1 MLGKE
6 DCGEAAPWAMPMG
19 RTRTAELG
27 INRELREG
35 VLEREGPLKAEGT
48 GLLLPLPP
56 PCRAMELA
64 CCSLNK
70 APAGLLMAAWEV
82 SPGEG
87 LGLGAAGATGN
98 PPTPCMLGVERPE
111 VREDIPEG
119 V

>member
-1 MLGKE
+1 
-6 DCGEAAPWAMPMG
+6 MPTG
-19 RTRTAELG
+19 RERTAELG
-27 INRELREG
+27 ITRELREG
-35 VLEREGPLKAEGT
+35 VPEREGPLKAEGT

-64 CCSLNK
+64 CWSLK
-70 APAGLLMAAWEV
+70 KAGLLMAAWEV

-87 LGLGAAGATGN
+87 LGLGAAGAAGN
-98 PPTPCMLGVERPE
+98 PPTTCMLGVERPG

>member
-1 MLGKE
+1 
-6 DCGEAAPWAMPMG
+6 MG
-19 RTRTAELG
+19 RARTAELG
-27 INRELREG
+27 ITRELREG
-35 VLEREGPLKAEGT
+35 VPEREGPLKAEGT

-82 SPGEG
+82 GPGEG
-87 LGLGAAGATGN
+87 LGLGAAGITGN
-98 PPTPCMLGVERPE
+98 PLTTCMLGVERPG
-111 VREDIPEG
+111 VREGIPEG

>member
-1 MLGKE
+1 
-6 DCGEAAPWAMPMG
+6 MPTG
-19 RTRTAELG
+19 RARTAELG
-27 INRELREG
+27 ITRELREG
-35 VLEREGPLKAEGT
+35 VPEREGPLKAEGT

-64 CCSLNK
+64 CCSLK
-70 APAGLLMAAWEV
+70 KPGLLMVAWEE

-98 PPTPCMLGVERPE
+98 PPTPCMLGVERP
-111 VREDIPEG
+111 G